1 MPVRFR
7 ALITASILGL
17 GLAACGGSSSSSP
30 TPVVV
35 TPPPPPPV
43 VDTGPT
49 WTQGVFA
56 AESEFVAQCENPR
69 TGIDPSTNAPYVDRQ
84 GSTLIEKFWQRS
96 WNDRTYLWYDEV
108 TDVNPAAI
116 DPETGAEYTLLDY
129 FDELKT
135 MVITP
140 SGKPKDEF
148 HFTQDTA
155 ERFERVSS
163 GASGGYGAQYAFLE
177 SRPPRDVRI
186 AFTEENTPFS
196 EAGVVR
202 GAKILS
208 IDGEDAINGSNVDV
222 LNNGLFPEEGK
233 ETVFVFE
240 DTPGAEPRTVTV
252 TATAITSNPVYQS
265 EVIEQ
270 GDDKVGYMVFN
281 TFGTVTAEKQL
292 FDAFTSFA
300 AQDVDDLVIDLRYN
314 GGGFIAIAAQ
324 LGYMIAGDKS
334 QGLTFEVP
342 QFNDKNPTVDPVT
355 GQLIRPTPFIDETI
369 DLAAA
374 FGQPTLIAEGQDLP
388 TLNLD
393 RVYVLSTEG
402 TCSASELLVNSLRG
416 IDLEVILVGDTTCGK
431 PFGFYTTDNCGV
443 SYSTVQFQTVNAK
456 GFGDYADGFTPGAP
470 GSTVTGVLVEGCV
483 IPDDFS
489 NQLGDS
495 NEAMLNGALTYRSS
509 STCPTVS
516 SAQAKTSVNLAQR
529 VSGMD
534 MKDSPIYKREMTYR
548 QDLIRDMP
556 TISSLQD
563 GR

>member
-1 MPVRFR
+1 MPVKFR
-7 ALITASILGL
+7 ALLTASILSL
-17 GLAACGGSSSSSP
+17 GLAACGGSSSSPTP
-30 TPVVV
+30 TPVVI
-35 TPPPPPPV
+35 TPPPPV

-56 AESEFVAQCENPR
+56 DDSEFVAQCQNPR
-69 TGIDPSTNAPYVDRQ
+69 TGIDPSTNAPFVDTQ

-96 WNDRTYLWYDEV
+96 WNNDTYLWYDEV
-108 TDVNPAAI
+108 TDINPAATNP
-116 DPETGAEYTLLDY
+116 DTEAEYTLLDY
-129 FDELKT
+129 FAELRTKE
-135 MVITP
+135 ITP
-140 SGKPKDEF
+140 SGKAKDEF

-196 EAGVVR
+196 AAGVVR

-208 IDGEDAINGSNVDV
+208 IDGEDAINGNNVDV

-252 TATAITSNPVYQS
+252 TATAIVSNPVYQS
-265 EVIEQ
+265 QVIEQ

-292 FDAFTSFA
+292 FDAFTDLA
-300 AQDVDDLVIDLRYN
+300 AAEVDDLVIDLRYN
-314 GGGFIAIAAQ
+314 GGGFVAIAAQ

-342 QFNDKNPTVDPVT
+342 RFNDKHPTVDPVT
-355 GQLIRPTPFIDETI
+355 GRVIRPTPFIDETI

-393 RVYVLSTEG
+393 RVFVLSTEG

-416 IDLEVILVGDTTCGK
+416 IDVDVILVGNTTCGK

-456 GFGDYADGFTPGAP
+456 GFGDYADGFTPGAQ
-470 GSTVTGVLVEGCV
+470 GSNVPGVLVEGCV
-483 IPDDFS
+483 IEDDFS
-489 NQLGDS
+489 NQLGD
-495 NEAMLNGALTYRSS
+495 NAEAMLSGALTYRSS
-509 STCPTVS
+509 DSCPTTTSAKAKITRNAAQSNSALDLRNS
-516 SAQAKTSVNLAQR
+516 S
-529 VSGMD
+529 
-534 MKDSPIYKREMTYR
+534 IFKREMSYKN
-548 QDLIRDMP
+548 DLIRDKL
-556 TISSLQD
+556 TVSSVKD
-563 GR
+563 DR